1 MSYTSSS
8 PIPVSTSDIDGA
20 NRGQRPDL
28 INLAGALFVTTAG
41 KQYRVWR
48 GRIVDEVVPLSEDTT
63 MRADDDGIAFRC
75 TTALTIFVPELLSP
89 RPTFIVNAPPT
100 GNVSLDPTGAAQ
112 LNGAG
117 TTLTRSRSSN
127 PAGVAVVAYSEADG
141 YGVSGS

>member
-28 INLAGALFVTTAG
+28 INLAGALFVTTDG

-63 MRADDDGIAFRC
+63 LRVSDDGLVFRC
-75 TTALTIFVPELLSP
+75 TTAVTITVPELLSP
-89 RPTFIVNAPPT
+89 RPSCVVHAPPT

-117 TTLTRSRSSN
+117 TTLTRSRATN
-127 PAGVAVVAYSEADG
+127 PAGFVISAYAESDG